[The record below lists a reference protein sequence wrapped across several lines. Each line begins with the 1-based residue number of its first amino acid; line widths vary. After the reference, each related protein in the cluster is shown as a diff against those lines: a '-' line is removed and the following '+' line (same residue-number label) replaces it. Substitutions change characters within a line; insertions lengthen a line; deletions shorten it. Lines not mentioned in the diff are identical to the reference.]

1 MSVLV
6 TGGLGYIGSHTCVEL
21 MNAGQDVVV
30 VDNLYNCK
38 KSSYDRIKAL
48 VGKDFSFYECDIR
61 DAEGLSKVFEKENI
75 TSVIHFAGLK
85 AVGES
90 VHKPLE
96 YFDSNLSDIRHK
108 VVRNTVRV
116 FAHCAALVSTDWV
129 EITKKTD

>member
-61 DAEGLSKVFEKENI
+61 DAEGLSKVF
-75 TSVIHFAGLK
+75 
-85 AVGES
+85 
-90 VHKPLE
+90 
-96 YFDSNLSDIRHK
+96 
-108 VVRNTVRV
+108 
-116 FAHCAALVSTDWV
+116 
-129 EITKKTD
+129 

>member
-48 VGKDFSFYECDIR
+48 VGRASCRE
-61 DAEGLSKVFEKENI
+61 
-75 TSVIHFAGLK
+75 
-85 AVGES
+85 
-90 VHKPLE
+90 
-96 YFDSNLSDIRHK
+96 
-108 VVRNTVRV
+108 RV
-116 FAHCAALVSTDWV
+116 
-129 EITKKTD
+129 